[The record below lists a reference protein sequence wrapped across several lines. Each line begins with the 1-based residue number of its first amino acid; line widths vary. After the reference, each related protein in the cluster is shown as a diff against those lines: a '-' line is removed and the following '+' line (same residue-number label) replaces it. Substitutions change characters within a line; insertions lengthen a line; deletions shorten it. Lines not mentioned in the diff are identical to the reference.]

1 VDFHEAVRTEALVFR
16 ACNLDLT
23 DFRGLNL
30 HGVVFDRCS
39 LVEADLSLT
48 TLKKASFV
56 EADLTSAAMREAAF
70 EQTDLRGANLTGWS
84 LRHLDLRGTI
94 MDRRQLEQLAGELGI
109 QIL

>member
-1 VDFHEAVRTEALVFR
+1 VAGAALFGTIFERCKLLGVDFHDAVRTEALVFR

-39 LVEADLSLT
+39 LAEADLSLT

-56 EADLTSAAMREAAF
+56 EADLTGVAVREAAF
-70 EQTDLRGANLTGWS
+70 EQ
-84 LRHLDLRGTI
+84 I
-94 MDRRQLEQLAGELGI
+94 RRSR
-109 QIL
+109 